1 MILTYY
7 PDTDTL
13 DVDFRGASGPTT
25 DTHATQAEAVTAAR
39 EEVQESDDESVEP
52 ETETVEA
59 DPTGQTLAHY
69 RGGRLEEMTIEH
81 ASRRAPAAWN
91 IESLRREA
99 AKVAATTGRVVES
112 VTYDL
117 LRDRTS
123 FQTGEPGPQSPYTS
137 DDAVRDYNQ
146 MIDEIEATSVVA

>member
-1 MILTYY
+1 MTLLTYH

-25 DTHATQAEAVTAAR
+25 DTQAEAVTAAR
-39 EEVQESDDESVEP
+39 EEVQEPDDESVEV
-52 ETETVEA
+52 ETAEA
-59 DPTGQTLAHY
+59 DPAGQTLAHY

-81 ASRRAPAAWN
+81 ASRRAPADWN

-99 AKVAATTGRVVES
+99 AKVGATTGRVVES

-117 LRDRTS
+117 LRGRTS

-146 MIDEIEATSVVA
+146 MIDEIEATSAVA

>member
-25 DTHATQAEAVTAAR
+25 DTQAETVNAAR
-39 EEVQESDDESVEP
+39 EKIQEPDDESVEV
-52 ETETVEA
+52 ETAEA
-59 DPTGQTLAHY
+59 DPAGQTLAHY

-81 ASRRAPAAWN
+81 ASRRAPADWN

-117 LRDRTS
+117 LRGRTS

-146 MIDEIEATSVVA
+146 MIDEIEATSAVA

>member
-13 DVDFRGASGPTT
+13 DVDFRGVQDLTTETYAS
-25 DTHATQAEAVTAAR
+25 QKEAVEAAQER
-39 EEVQESDDESVEP
+39 VQESDEQSRDV
-52 ETETVEA
+52 ETVEA
-59 DPTGQTLAHY
+59 DPSGQTLAHY

-81 ASRRAPAAWN
+81 ASRRAPTAWD

-112 VTYDL
+112 VMYDL
-117 LRDRTS
+117 IRDRTS
-123 FQTGEPGPQSPYTS
+123 FQTGERGPQSPHTS
-137 DDAVRDYNQ
+137 DDAVRAYNQ
-146 MIDEIEATSVVA
+146 MIDEIEAASTAT

>member
-1 MILTYY
+1 MTLLTYH

-25 DTHATQAEAVTAAR
+25 DTQAETVTAAR
-39 EEVQESDDESVEP
+39 EKIQEPDDESVEV
-52 ETETVEA
+52 ETETAEA
-59 DPTGQTLAHY
+59 DPAGQTLAHY

-81 ASRRAPAAWN
+81 ASRRAPADWN

-99 AKVAATTGRVVES
+99 AKVGATTGRVVES

-117 LRDRTS
+117 LRGRTS

-146 MIDEIEATSVVA
+146 MIDEIEATSAVA